1 MSTPSP
7 GLRMGRPFGIPV
19 YVSPTWLIVA
29 AFITI
34 TYEPIAAGRLPEF
47 SPLVHYSVALLF
59 AVLLYLSVLLHEL
72 AHCVV
77 AKAYGLPVKR
87 ITLYLL
93 GGVSEI
99 EREPDTPGKEFLV
112 SFAGPVVSL
121 GLAGVFFGLEQVVDH
136 NSIPGVLLDILWL
149 SNLIVGAF
157 NLLPGLPLDGG
168 RMLRAG
174 VRKVT
179 RSPNTGTVAAAW
191 IGRGVAVVLVLS
203 QIVLPL
209 MAGQEPDFSTILWSM
224 ILASFIWIGAS
235 QSLRVAKVRSKLPQ
249 VKARALARRA
259 LPVTSDV
266 PLAEALRR
274 ARESGA
280 GALVIVDHEG
290 RPTAIVNEAAVHATP
305 EPRRPWIDVGS
316 LARSLEPALVLG
328 ADLEGESLI
337 DAMRDNPAGRIS
349 ARRTGWRNL
358 RRTRHSRRQS
368 GLHRRLTKIGMDYPH
383 SSSGSR
389 TTNVL
394 VKRSEVRYGR
404 RRVL

>member
-34 TYEPIAAGRLPEF
+34 TYEPQVAARLPEF
-47 SPLVHYSVALLF
+47 SQFVHYSIALLF
-59 AVLLYLSVLLHEL
+59 AVLLYVSVLLHEL

-99 EREPDTPGKEFLV
+99 EQEPDTPGKEFLV

-121 GLAGVFFGLEQVVDH
+121 GLAGIFFGLEQLVD
-136 NSIPGVLLDILWL
+136 SDTIPGVLLFILWT
-149 SNLIVGAF
+149 SNLIVGVF

-174 VRKVT
+174 VWKVT
-179 RSPNTGTVAAAW
+179 HSPNKGTVAAAW
-191 IGRGVAVVLVLS
+191 IGRGLAVVLVLS
-203 QIVLPL
+203 QLVLPL
-209 MAGQEPDFSTILWSM
+209 MAGQEPDFTTVLWSM
-224 ILASFIWIGAS
+224 ILAAFIWMGAS

-249 VKARALARRA
+249 VRARALARRA
-259 LPVTSDV
+259 FPVAADV

-290 RPTAIVNEAAVHATP
+290 RPTGIVNEAAVNATP
-305 EPRRPWIDVGS
+305 EPRRPWINVGS
-316 LARSLEPALVLG
+316 LARTLEPALVLG

-337 DAMRDNPAGRIS
+337 DAMRDNPSGEYLLVERGGEIYGVLATADVNRVF
-349 ARRTGWRNL
+349 TG
-358 RRTRHSRRQS
+358 
-368 GLHRRLTKIGMDYPH
+368 
-383 SSSGSR
+383 
-389 TTNVL
+389 V
-394 VKRSEVRYGR
+394 
-404 RRVL
+404 